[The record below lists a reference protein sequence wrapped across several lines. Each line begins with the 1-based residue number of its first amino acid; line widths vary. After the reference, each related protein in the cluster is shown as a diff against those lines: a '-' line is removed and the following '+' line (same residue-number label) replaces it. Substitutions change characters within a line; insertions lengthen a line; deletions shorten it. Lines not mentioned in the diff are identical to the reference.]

1 MDFRPQNPVLCSAML
16 PCDHVLQTSGPT
28 KKPSTC
34 TIHKSVFFQQL
45 RQWRKARKPINRAH
59 PNCKMG
65 VAISTSKELIPN
77 PQHSDIPKFG
87 YWKLSQDHKITSKQD
102 CFAALPTEIESGS
115 TKTTIWMPGICQSSP
130 LKKNYINITSFHD
143 FSKWLVS
150 FSFHSWHNPHPTTPL
165 RPWT

>member
-1 MDFRPQNPVLCSAML
+1 MKQLSTARNSTSSRSAVATALKASIGRPIRPVRNAKPCFSVTHSHPWKQYICGNCTVTAVDFRPQNPVLCSAML
-16 PCDHVLQTSGPT
+16 LCDHVLQTSGPT

-65 VAISTSKELIPN
+65 VAIATSKELIPN

-87 YWKLSQDHKITSKQD
+87 Y
-102 CFAALPTEIESGS
+102 
-115 TKTTIWMPGICQSSP
+115 
-130 LKKNYINITSFHD
+130 
-143 FSKWLVS
+143 
-150 FSFHSWHNPHPTTPL
+150 
-165 RPWT
+165 